1 MKSAIEETLATQV
14 YNHFRKQQQLDNSV
28 RTEEGSAS
36 SEIET
41 TDGELHIFD
50 YCRRRLAFLAR
61 QDAGLFENIEHVGY
75 KDLTSKVVLFYMNK
89 NSEMIFEFYEGDD
102 VRDYFFFEEGLGEF
116 ELGDDL
122 TPLDQP
128 LLTIFKTRVREL
140 ADS

>member
-50 YCRRRLAFLAR
+50 YCRRRLAFLAQ
-61 QDAGLFENIEHVGY
+61 QDAGLFEKIEHVGY
-75 KDLTSKVVLFYMNK
+75 KDFTSKFVVFYKKK
-89 NSEMIFEFYEGDD
+89 NAGRMFDFYEGDD
-102 VRDYFFFEEGLGEF
+102 GRDYFVFEEGLGEF
-116 ELGDDL
+116 
-122 TPLDQP
+122 
-128 LLTIFKTRVREL
+128 
-140 ADS
+140 